1 MAKKDEMSFEAAVAR
16 LEEIL
21 GALESGEAELG
32 DSLKLYEEGI
42 GLVRLCT
49 KQLENAERSV
59 KILQVQEDGKAVL
72 ADFGGEA

>member
-1 MAKKDEMSFEAAVAR
+1 MTFEAAVAR
-16 LEEIL
+16 LEEVL
-21 GALESGEAELG
+21 AALESGEADLG

-59 KILQVQEDGKAVL
+59 KILQMQEDGTAVL
-72 ADFGGEA
+72 ADFKGEA